1 MILPVNTQLFYFLST
16 IIAGIAVGVLFDI
29 YRVVLI
35 YNNPNKILL
44 AISDV
49 LYWVLCAFITF
60 VFFLYANNGNLRY
73 YTFIG
78 IIFGLFLYFKLASKK
93 FIIAVRSIIFFVIKG
108 FRLAYIIIVYPLKYI
123 LYFFKYLLLKIK
135 MLF

>member
-29 YRVVLI
+29 YRVLLI

-49 LYWVLCAFITF
+49 LYWILCAFITF
-60 VFFLYANNGNLRY
+60 TIFLRANNGNLRY

-93 FIIAVRSIIFFVIKG
+93 FIIAIRNVIFIIIKG
-108 FRLAYIIIVYPLKYI
+108 LRLAYIIMIYPIKYTV
-123 LYFFKYLLLKIK
+123 YFFKYLFLKMK
-135 MLF
+135 RLR

>member
-16 IIAGIAVGVLFDI
+16 IIAGIAVGMLFDI

-35 YNNPNKILL
+35 YHNPNKILL

-49 LYWVLCAFITF
+49 LYWILCAFITF

-93 FIIAVRSIIFFVIKG
+93 FIIAIRNVILIIIKI
-108 FRLAYIIIVYPLKYI
+108 FRLAYIVIIYPIKYI
-123 LYFFKYLLLKIK
+123 VYFFKYLLLKMK
-135 MLF
+135 KLL